1 MGKYPVEKNRAI
13 LHILNSA
20 EIKDIKGNFLRTKEW
35 LNPNQIQSE
44 LKKIGMGTVSRDE
57 ITSFLIACCERDEHY
72 VKRRKPQ
79 RKDPHSETKAQNEFK
94 LTETGR
100 AFLETLYYPNFDFIN
115 KKYGK

>member
-1 MGKYPVEKNRAI
+1 MGKYPVEKNKAI

-20 EIKDIKGNFLRTKEW
+20 EIKDIKGNFLRIREW
-35 LNPNQIQSE
+35 LNPNQIQTE

-72 VKRRKPQ
+72 VERRKSQ
-79 RKDPHSETKAQNEFK
+79 RKDPDRETKAQNEFK
-94 LTETGR
+94 LTETGKE
-100 AFLETLYYPNFDFIN
+100 FLNTLNDPTFAFIN